1 MGANPATSTSPAPWF
16 VAVGASG
23 PVGLDDIG
31 DLLREL
37 PRSLNAVVLVVL
49 HRPWDR
55 VSHLGAVL
63 SRSSRM
69 PVIVASDGEPFK
81 TGRAYVGGP
90 AEHLTLA
97 TKSFGSLVQD
107 PHRRYRNRTVDL
119 LLMSLAEH
127 AGARSIGVILS
138 GFLDDGSRG
147 LAAIHHAGGLTM
159 VLKPSGSPTPGMPE
173 NAISY
178 DGPIDVIGSPEEIAH
193 AITAMVAGS

>member
-1 MGANPATSTSPAPWF
+1 MESATSTSPAPWF

-37 PRSLNAVVLVVL
+37 SPSLNAVVLIVL
-49 HRPWDR
+49 HRPWGK
-55 VSHLGAVL
+55 VSHLGSVL

-69 PVIVASDGEPFK
+69 PVIVASNGERFK
-81 TGRAYVGGP
+81 TGHAYVGEP
-90 AEHLTLA
+90 AEHLTIA
-97 TKSFGSLVQD
+97 AKSFGSLVKD
-107 PHRRYRNRTVDL
+107 PDRRYRNRTVDL

-127 AGARSIGVILS
+127 AGTRSIGVILS
-138 GFLDDGSRG
+138 GFLDDGARG

-159 VLKPSGSPTPGMPE
+159 VLKPSGSPIPGMQE

-178 DGPIDVIGSPEEIAH
+178 DGPVDLVGSSFEIVR
-193 AITAMVAGS
+193 AIIAAVATA

>member
-1 MGANPATSTSPAPWF
+1 MTSPSPGPWF
-16 VAVGASG
+16 VAIGASG
-23 PVGLDDIG
+23 HVGLGDIG
-31 DLLREL
+31 DLLGEL

-55 VSHLGAVL
+55 VSHLAAVL
-63 SRSSRM
+63 SRSSRI
-69 PVIVASDGEPFK
+69 PVIVASDGELFK
-81 TGRAYVGGP
+81 TGHAYVGEP

-97 TKSFGSLVQD
+97 AKSFGSLVQD
-107 PHRRYRNRTVDL
+107 PDRHYRNRTVDL
-119 LLMSLAEH
+119 LLLSLSEH

-178 DGPIDVIGSPEEIAH
+178 DGPIDLVGSSAEIAA
-193 AITAMVAGS
+193 AIGDVVDRC